1 MTFRFIH
8 TSDWQIGKVFRFV
21 DDATMGVLQEA
32 RLGAITRLGE
42 LAEEHG
48 VRHVLV
54 AGDVYDA
61 VGLSQ
66 RSLTQPLERMRAH
79 GRVEWH
85 LLPGNHDPHQP
96 NGLWDRLRA
105 RGLPPN
111 VHAHT
116 EPQPVALDS
125 GAAAILPAPLQHR
138 RALADPTA
146 WMDDA
151 ETPPGA
157 LRIGLAHG
165 SVRGFGS
172 EPAQT
177 ANLIDIERVG
187 RARLDY
193 LALGDWHGQRQIGD
207 RCWYSGTP
215 ETDAFNVEGGG
226 KALLVEVEA
235 NDRPRATPLETGT
248 FRWLKMAERLVDRGE
263 IDTLERRLR
272 DLDNATNTL
281 VDLKLE
287 GALSFA
293 DTQYLDERIAD
304 GASHSL
310 RHLRIDR
317 VRLYAQPTADDL
329 DRIDAGGVV
338 RAAVDTLRRQAE
350 GGEDE
355 AAESDAELANEALLH
370 LYVEYMKL
378 ESAAQ

>member
-32 RLGAITRLGE
+32 RLEAITRLGE
-42 LAEEHG
+42 LAEQHG
-48 VRHVLV
+48 ACHVLV

-79 GRVEWH
+79 GGVRWH

-96 NGLWDRLRA
+96 NGLWDRLCA

-111 VHAHT
+111 VSVHT
-116 EPQPVALDS
+116 EPAPVVLDD
-125 GAAAILPAPLQHR
+125 GAAALLPAPLRHR
-138 RALADPTA
+138 RALVDPTA
-146 WMDDA
+146 WMDAA
-151 ETPPGA
+151 ETPEGA
-157 LRIGLAHG
+157 LRIALAHG
-165 SVRGFGS
+165 SVREFGS
-172 EPAQT
+172 TPGQT
-177 ANLIDIERVG
+177 ANLIDVERPS

-193 LALGDWHGQRQIGD
+193 LALGDWHGQQQISD

-215 ETDAFNVEGGG
+215 ETDAFDVQGGG

-235 NDRPRATPLETGT
+235 NDQPRTTPLETGK
-248 FRWLKMAERLVDRGE
+248 FRWLRIAERLGERGD
-263 IDTLERRLR
+263 IDALEQRLR
-272 DLDNATNTL
+272 NLDDAANTL
-281 VDLKLE
+281 VALKLE

-293 DTQYLDERIAD
+293 DAQYFDERIAD
-304 GASHSL
+304 GASHLL
-310 RHLRIDR
+310 RYLGIDR
-317 VRLYAQPTADDL
+317 DRLYAQPTADDL
-329 DRIDAGGVV
+329 DRIDTGGVV
-338 RAAVDTLRRQAE
+338 RSAVEALRRQAE
-350 GGEDE
+350 GATDDG
-355 AAESDAELANEALLH
+355 DAELANEALLH

>member
-32 RLGAITRLGE
+32 RLEAITRLGE

-48 VRHVLV
+48 AGHVLV

-61 VGLSQ
+61 VSPSTRTLN
-66 RSLTQPLERMRAH
+66 QPLERMRAH
-79 GRVEWH
+79 DGVQWH
-85 LLPGNHDPHQP
+85 LLPGNHDYHQP

-116 EPQPVALDS
+116 QPQPVPLDD

-177 ANLIDIERVG
+177 PNLIDNIERVS

-193 LALGDWHGQRQIGD
+193 LALGDWHGQQQKGE

-226 KALLVEVEA
+226 KALLVELRSGRE
-235 NDRPRATPLETGT
+235 PLATPLDTER
-248 FRWLKMAERLVDRGE
+248 FHWLRIDAQVMDRTDIDALEAQLRGLE
-263 IDTLERRLR
+263 QAGDTLVQL
-272 DLDNATNTL
+272 T
-281 VDLKLE
+281 VE

-293 DTQYLDERIAD
+293 DSQRFENRIRD
-304 GASHSL
+304 GAAHAL
-310 RHLRIDR
+310 RWLRIRDDQ
-317 VRLYAQPTADDL
+317 LYAQPTDEDL
-329 DRIDAGGVV
+329 DRIDTGGVV
-338 RAAVDTLRRQAE
+338 RAAVDTLRRQAKN
-350 GGEDE
+350 GEAD
-355 AAESDAELANEALLH
+355 AALVDQALQLM
-370 LYVEYMKL
+370 YVEYMKL